1 MDIRLDVTMLPQ
13 PDDSSCGPTCLH
25 AVYDYYG
32 LRRPL
37 PEIISEIECLD
48 KGGTL
53 GVVLANHA
61 LGSGFNVTLCTYNLM
76 IFDPTW
82 FNRGVNLAER
92 LRKRFACTGS
102 RKQRFAIKQYL
113 QFLAGGGTIKF
124 EDMTRRLLTGFL
136 EKNIPI
142 ITGLNSTFLYR
153 SSRVFTETMR
163 DDDIR
168 GRVEGHF
175 VVLSG
180 YERSSRVVAIA
191 DPYSR
196 NPFTGNTSYRIGI
209 DRVINAI
216 LLGVMTYDANF
227 IIIEPQPT

>member
-1 MDIRLDVTMLPQ
+1 MDVRLDVTMLPQ

-25 AVYDYYG
+25 AVYAYYG
-32 LRRPL
+32 LHRQL
-37 PEIISEIECLD
+37 NEIIDEIEYLD

-61 LGSGFNVTLCTYNLM
+61 LYSGFKVTLFTYNLL

-82 FNRGVNLAER
+82 FSGGVDLADR
-92 LRKRFACTGS
+92 LKCRRRVTTS
-102 RKQRFAIKQYL
+102 RKQRFAMRQYL
-113 QFLAGGGTIKF
+113 QFLESGGTIRF
-124 EDMTRRLLTGFL
+124 EDMTRRVLTAFL
-136 EKNIPI
+136 DKDIPI

-153 SSRVFTETMR
+153 TSRVYGETMV

-175 VVLSG
+175 VVLNG
-180 YERSSRVVAIA
+180 YQRANRLIGIS

-196 NPFTGNTSYRIGI
+196 NPFSGDTSYRIGI